1 MTYWINEDNVA
12 GEKGIALFVILPTIG
27 CYRFRIGKPCY
38 MCSYP
43 LAAPKEP
50 WSQEALVDYLREALK
65 KIEGKERVA
74 VRIFTSGSFFDN
86 GELKPETRREM
97 FEILS
102 SYGNVKEIVVETRS
116 ELVRYDAVK
125 ELADIVKEKHFEV
138 ALGLETANN
147 DVADVSINKGNTFE
161 DFVRASK
168 IIREAGAK
176 VKTYILLKPAF
187 LSERDAIK
195 DAKESIRK
203 AEPYTDTFSI
213 NLTDIQKHT
222 TYEHLW
228 DRGEYRTP
236 WLWSAVEVLK
246 WAKETYP
253 NKRFLSDPV
262 GAGSK
267 RGPHNCGRC
276 DREVAGAI
284 RSFSNTQKIEN
295 LKKVEHECLEEWRYI
310 VKNGLLDWQ
319 LSMW

>member
-1 MTYWINEDNVA
+1 MTYWTGEDNVA
-12 GEKGIALFVILPTIG
+12 GEEGTALFVILPTIG
-27 CYRFRIGKPCY
+27 CYRFRIGEPCY

-43 LAAPKEP
+43 MAAPKEP
-50 WSQEALVDYLREALK
+50 WTQEALVDYLRGALK

-86 GELKPETRREM
+86 GELKPETRRKM
-97 FEILS
+97 FEILGS
-102 SYGNVKEIVVETRS
+102 RENVREIVVETRS
-116 ELVRYDAVK
+116 ELVRYDAVR
-125 ELADIVKEKHFEV
+125 ELAEIVHEKHFEV

-161 DFVRASK
+161 EFVKASR
-168 IIREAGAK
+168 IIREAGAR

-187 LSERDAIK
+187 LSERDAIE

-213 NLTDIQKHT
+213 NLMDIQKYT
-222 TYEHLW
+222 TYERLW
-228 DRGEYRTP
+228 ERGEYRTP

-246 WAKETYP
+246 WAKKAYP

-276 DREVAGAI
+276 DREVAKVI
-284 RSFSNTQKIEN
+284 RRFSNTQDPEY
-295 LKKVEHECLEEWRYI
+295 LEGMEHGCIEEWKYI
-310 VKNGLLDWQ
+310 VDSGILDWQ
-319 LSMW
+319 LLMW